1 MGIRSKFKLA
11 REQIQ
16 NTIKMFKINC
26 LIIAMLVTMTSSA
39 TSFLRALDQ
48 NINRVPTIYE
58 MDDLFDKDTEMA
70 LSNCLGDSTLLET
83 MVDPSIMKMICFQ
96 VIEDFVKRLENIV

>member
-1 MGIRSKFKLA
+1 MNLFNISEYRTFQIIHSKFKLA

-16 NTIKMFKINC
+16 KNIKMFKINC
-26 LIIAMLVTMTSSA
+26 LMIAMLVTMTSSA

-58 MDDLFDKDTEMA
+58 MVSSGLLDFTLYGSDNDLD
-70 LSNCLGDSTLLET
+70 
-83 MVDPSIMKMICFQ
+83 
-96 VIEDFVKRLENIV
+96 

>member
-1 MGIRSKFKLA
+1 MHFEVNLFNISEYRRFQIIRIKFKVA

-16 NTIKMFKINC
+16 KTIKMFKINC
-26 LIIAMLVTMTSSA
+26 LMIAMLVTMTSSA

-58 MDDLFDKDTEMA
+58 MVSSDLLDF
-70 LSNCLGDSTLLET
+70 TLYGSDNDL
-83 MVDPSIMKMICFQ
+83 D
-96 VIEDFVKRLENIV
+96 